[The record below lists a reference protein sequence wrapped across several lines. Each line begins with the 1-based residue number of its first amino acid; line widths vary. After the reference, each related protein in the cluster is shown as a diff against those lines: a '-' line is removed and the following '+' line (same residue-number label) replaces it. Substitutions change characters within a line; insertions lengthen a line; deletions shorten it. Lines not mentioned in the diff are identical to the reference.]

1 MIVAISQPTLFPWM
15 GYFDLIKKSD
25 VFIFLDNVKFEK
37 SSWQMR
43 NRLKTITNGI
53 EDEVWIRIPTSNVDS
68 NTLIKDVLI
77 DNSNNW
83 KQKHVTTFENNYGKK
98 FLGIEFLNIMYD
110 RNWEKLV
117 DFNIEF
123 IEKCCEFLQIKTKLK
138 SASELDVSGKKEMLV
153 LNICKKLSANG
164 YLANLGSREYLEGKK
179 SMFESENI
187 PIKYH
192 NYKHPIYKQKGKY
205 FIEKLSILDLLFNEK
220 QNARKFL

>member
-1 MIVAISQPTLFPWM
+1 M
-15 GYFDLIKKSD
+15 GYFDLIKRSD
-25 VFIFLDNVKFEK
+25 VFVFLDNVKFEK

-43 NRLKTITNGI
+43 NRLKTITDRI
-53 EDEVWIRIPTSNVDS
+53 EGEVWIRIPTSNVHSD
-68 NTLIKDVLI
+68 TLIKDVLI

-83 KQKHVTTFENNYGKK
+83 KQKHITTFENNYGKK
-98 FLGIEFLNIMYD
+98 FLDIEFLNTMYD
-110 RNWEKLV
+110 KNWKKLV

-138 SASELDVSGKKEMLV
+138 RASELDVSGKKEMLV

-164 YLANLGSREYLEGKK
+164 YLANLGSRGYLEEKR

-187 PIKYH
+187 PITYH

-205 FIEKLSILDLLFNEK
+205 FIEKLSILDLLFNKKSEAIK
-220 QNARKFL
+220 IL